1 MIRPLVY
8 YCLTGDILEEEI
20 GAFVV
25 PLGVIEGFIRIPVQ
39 SIEIDRLTAAPAN
52 TGGTAAVSYTHLLT
66 LEKGGSTYPD
76 TPHEGEEFGYVLQ
89 GSLVIHV
96 GTKSYKAKKGESF
109 YFTPDK
115 KHYLTSKAGAV
126 LLWVSSPPSF

>member
-52 TGGTAAVSYTHLLT
+52 TGGTAEAPTA
-66 LEKGGSTYPD
+66 D
-76 TPHEGEEFGYVLQ
+76 R
-89 GSLVIHV
+89 
-96 GTKSYKAKKGESF
+96 KS
-109 YFTPDK
+109 
-115 KHYLTSKAGAV
+115 V
-126 LLWVSSPPSF
+126 V